1 MATAAAVERFRAQ
14 GKQQLNVWV
23 DTDTAAILK
32 MLSAQ
37 RSQSYG
43 DVLRDALIALSGQ
56 PVATVG
62 PVAHSSA
69 IDAAA
74 VDRLV
79 SSVEGLNGEVALLG
93 GNVRDYV
100 ETSDDRLSEIEARLQ
115 HLEATI
121 TRWQCQGLTSPQT
134 SPETPVSAAPGA
146 NEAPGKRPYKRLSD
160 SDRDKRNDLIIELHH
175 KGLTPT
181 KISRELPTL
190 GFHIGVGISNIQEYL
205 NEKGLTPHT
214 DRKRK

>member
-1 MATAAAVERFRAQ
+1 MATAAAVERFKAQ
-14 GKQQLNVWV
+14 GKQQLNIWIDGDVV
-23 DTDTAAILK
+23 AILK
-32 MLSAQ
+32 TLSVQ

-43 DVLRDALIALSGQ
+43 DILRDALIALQSGQ
-56 PVATVG
+56 PLAPVG

-121 TRWQCQGLTSPQT
+121 TRWQCQGLTSPET
-134 SPETPVSAAPGA
+134 SPETPVSAAPGGD
-146 NEAPGKRPYKRLSD
+146 EAPDKKLYNRAPD
-160 SDRDKRNDLIIELHH
+160 SEIEARRKLFIELHNAGNSTSQISH
-175 KGLTPT
+175 AVKEKG
-181 KISRELPTL
+181 
-190 GFHIGVGISNIQEYL
+190 FNIGTSPGAVDIYL
-205 NEKGLTPHT
+205 RSKGLTPH
-214 DRKRK
+214 RMRG